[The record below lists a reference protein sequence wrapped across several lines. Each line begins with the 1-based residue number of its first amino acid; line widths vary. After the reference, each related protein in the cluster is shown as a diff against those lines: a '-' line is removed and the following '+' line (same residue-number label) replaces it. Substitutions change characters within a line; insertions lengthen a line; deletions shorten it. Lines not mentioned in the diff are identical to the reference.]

1 MDSRKETRTSGI
13 LACFLDLTIVFKCK
27 NSLALLYYKI
37 SIKRCFESKIN
48 LDTCN
53 IVNELIEKDVDS
65 YSSVFSTWNRKLK
78 TRVGRTVHRPNHLQ
92 NLKQWS

>member
-13 LACFLDLTIVFKCK
+13 LACFLDFTIVFT
-27 NSLALLYYKI
+27 LLYYKI

-78 TRVGRTVHRPNHLQ
+78 TRVGRTVHGPNHLQ
-92 NLKQWS
+92 NLK